1 MQQVHDIHHE
11 VHSIFEAEIAKLSA
25 SRRFRQLEGKWT
37 ASLMARTGWPCGL
50 RGSCKGYWLFATA
63 DGYIISIQ

>member
-11 VHSIFEAEIAKLSA
+11 VHTVFEASIAKLSGLQKV
-25 SRRFRQLEGKWT
+25 SSTGGNMT

-50 RGSCKGYWLFATA
+50 RGSCKGHWLFATA